1 MNRVLS
7 FLRQRPVLSLL
18 GTAAIASLCG
28 ILLLGL
34 PGAILFQTFLLLTAR
49 PSQAIKPDAAWPI
62 ALLISLL
69 WPWGV
74 PAGYVVA
81 SRFLSDRKREMR
93 CRFTFLFEALWLFAL
108 CFCFL
113 LLGA

>member
-1 MNRVLS
+1 M
-7 FLRQRPVLSLL
+7 LSLL
-18 GTAAIASLCG
+18 GVAAVASFCG

-34 PGAILFQTFLLLTAR
+34 PGAILFQAFLLIMAKT
-49 PSQAIKPDAAWPI
+49 SQAIKPDAAWPM

-74 PAGYVVA
+74 PAGYFVA
-81 SRFLSDRKREMR
+81 SRFLSDRTRKTRH
-93 CRFTFLFEALWLFAL
+93 RFTFLFEALWLFTL